1 MLIVFVMN
9 RGGVD
14 LASCWLLFD
23 ESSNYVVWRRDMV
36 DAPAVDFERCVRAVV
51 MAVAFFIEMPVFPPH
66 YTSIGGE

>member
-36 DAPAVDFERCVRAVV
+36 DAQLTCVRAVV

-66 YTSIGGE
+66 YTSI